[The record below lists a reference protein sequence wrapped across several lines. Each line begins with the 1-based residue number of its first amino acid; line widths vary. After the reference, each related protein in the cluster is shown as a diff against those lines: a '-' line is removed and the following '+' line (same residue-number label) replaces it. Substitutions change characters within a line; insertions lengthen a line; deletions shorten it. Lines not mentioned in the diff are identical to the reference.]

1 MSANWTDERRRRIRL
16 VKKWLKPLPR
26 RSNVHRYPVLK
37 WFGHSA
43 KKRSYLW
50 SFRSREMTTA
60 IYLGMI
66 VALMPLVGVQ
76 MLLVSLLAVFL
87 VRANLPVLI
96 GLQWI
101 SNPFTMGPI
110 YYADYQI
117 GMAMMELVGLESEV
131 NPILRSDYDWSHFQW
146 SDFGGVIDT
155 FPSMMLGGLALGSF
169 VGVIGVIIY
178 KYLAKKTRAD
188 YVSMEQDETNEEEK
202 PEKV

>member
-1 MSANWTDERRRRIRL
+1 VTADWVHERRRRIRL

-37 WFGHSA
+37 WFGQSA

-50 SFRSREMTTA
+50 SFRSREMIAA
-60 IYLGMI
+60 IYLGLV

-76 MLLVSLLAVFL
+76 MLVVSLLAIFL

-101 SNPFTMGPI
+101 SNPLTMGPI

-117 GMAMMELVGLESEV
+117 GMAFLELVGLEFEV
-131 NPILRSDYDWSHFQW
+131 NPILLPDYDWAHFKW
-146 SDFGGVIDT
+146 RDLEGLVDT
-155 FPSMMLGGLALGSF
+155 FPPMMLGGLVLGSF
-169 VGVIGVIIY
+169 TGVIGVAGY
-178 KYLAKKTRAD
+178 KILAKRTKANYLCT
-188 YVSMEQDETNEEEK
+188 EQNETSEEK
-202 PEKV
+202 GPKES